1 MFGIKRRRPTRRW
14 TRTTARAALVT
25 GCSLGFA
32 GAVAAP
38 QALAITYS
46 QATLPLPYSAL
57 SSPRGI
63 AVDAHDNVYVADSGN
78 NRIVELSDGSESVVP
93 FTGLST
99 PTGVAV
105 DSAGDVFAL
114 DAGSPAEVEEL
125 PAGGAAQKTL
135 PFTGLNDPLGI
146 AADGA
151 GDVYV
156 ANFGANQVLEVA
168 AGASTQT
175 TVPFTGLAGP
185 FGIAV
190 DSAKDIFVSNYNS
203 GNVVERTVG
212 GTQKTLITGLSAPSQ
227 VAVDAGGDVFAGAAG
242 YPVLTELP
250 YGGTPQ
256 VLPLSGVDAVDGVA
270 VDSAGDVFASYL
282 EGDDVYELTPSVPSG
297 SIALAP
303 GSGPAGTTF
312 GIASVTPCPMGG
324 PFSTT
329 TIFGAMTT
337 ASGAVLAYLNST
349 PDVAGNWTASVTVP
363 TSAANGIDYVH
374 VYCENHQA
382 LRVAA
387 YAYAAFQVEATSGSS
402 STTSTP
408 SSSPLGVA
416 GASTRG
422 ATGATGPVGATGNAG
437 TRGDQGVVAPAGSS
451 PAGSAI
457 TCRRSGA
464 STSCT
469 VLYRYAA
476 ARTLTVRATA
486 EATIMRHGRVRVIG
500 RGRVLAGGR
509 VRLRYAHLRSGRYRV
524 TLTELR
530 GRSKPLA
537 LGHTTLVI
545 S

>member
-1 MFGIKRRRPTRRW
+1 
-14 TRTTARAALVT
+14 
-25 GCSLGFA
+25 
-32 GAVAAP
+32 
-38 QALAITYS
+38 
-46 QATLPLPYSAL
+46 
-57 SSPRGI
+57 
-63 AVDAHDNVYVADSGN
+63 
-78 NRIVELSDGSESVVP
+78 
-93 FTGLST
+93 
-99 PTGVAV
+99 
-105 DSAGDVFAL
+105 VFAL
-114 DAGSPAEVEEL
+114 DAGSPAAVEEL

-135 PFTGLNDPLGI
+135 PFTGLSNPLGI

-175 TVPFTGLAGP
+175 TVPFTGLDGP

-227 VAVDAGGDVFAGAAG
+227 VAVDVGGDVFAGAAG

-282 EGDDVYELTPSVPSG
+282 ESDEVYELTPTVPSG

-337 ASGAVLAYLNST
+337 ASGAVLAYVNST

-363 TSAANGIDYVH
+363 ASTADGTDYVH

-382 LRVAA
+382 LRVGA
-387 YAYAAFQVEATSGSS
+387 YAYAAFQVEAPSGSS

-408 SSSPLGVA
+408 SSLPDA
-416 GASTRG
+416 GPSG
-422 ATGATGPVGATGNAG
+422 ARTTGATGPAGATGNAG
-437 TRGDQGVVAPAGSS
+437 PRGGQVAVAPAGSS

-476 ARTLTVRATA
+476 ASTLTVRATA
-486 EATIMRHGRVRVIG
+486 EATIMRHGRARVIG

-537 LGHTTLVI
+537 IGHTTLVI